1 MVQLD
6 IARFGHV
13 TPLQEAESSIPDG
26 HNLLFN
32 SKDPITVLY

>member
-6 IARFGHV
+6 IVGFWSCDCSQV
-13 TPLQEAESSIPDG
+13 TQSSILDVC
-26 HNLLFN
+26 NIFFN